1 MNRQLTELLTGYGPI
16 RAIWFDG
23 WWDHDED
30 KTPLTGTSTN
40 SMSLFTGFNPPAWWP
55 TTIIRIHS
63 RARTYRFSNATC
75 REKTRQDIHFR
86 TSAGCRWK
94 HATQMNGMWG
104 YKIMDQNYKDAD
116 TLIRYL
122 VKAAGLGANLL
133 LNIGP
138 QPSGAL
144 PAAALDRLAKIGTW
158 MRENGET
165 IYGTEGSPF
174 AAQSWG
180 TSTKRGTDCFY
191 MC

>member
-1 MNRQLTELLTGYGPI
+1 
-16 RAIWFDG
+16 
-23 WWDHDED
+23 
-30 KTPLTGTSTN
+30 
-40 SMSLFTGFNPPAWWP
+40 
-55 TTIIRIHS
+55 
-63 RARTYRFSNATC
+63 
-75 REKTRQDIHFR
+75 
-86 TSAGCRWK
+86 
-94 HATQMNGMWG
+94 
-104 YKIMDQNYKDAD
+104 MDQNYKDAD

-122 VKAAGLGANLL
+122 VKAAGLGAIFL